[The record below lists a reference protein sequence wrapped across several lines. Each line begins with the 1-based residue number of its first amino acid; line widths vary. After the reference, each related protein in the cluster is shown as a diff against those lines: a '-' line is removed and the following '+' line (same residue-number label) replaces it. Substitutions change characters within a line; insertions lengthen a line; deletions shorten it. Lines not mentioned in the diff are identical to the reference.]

1 MKARVLAL
9 SLTIAAL
16 AGSAG
21 LAGLAGCTADK
32 PGRPPLT
39 LPAAD
44 QFKTGVCRDSAD
56 PILALGKLTYDRAG
70 AKTLPVGDYQFLVE
84 QGEKLIAVRDRAE
97 PAVLERMNAVLAA
110 IGFVR
115 IRTGKTYDPQLM
127 VDLETARAALQAE
140 CVGQA

>member
-9 SLTIAAL
+9 SLTLAAL
-16 AGSAG
+16 AGSV
-21 LAGLAGCTADK
+21 GLAGCTADRSD
-32 PGRPPLT
+32 RPPLT

-44 QFKTGVCRDSAD
+44 EFKPGACRDSAD

-70 AKTLPVGDYQFLVE
+70 ATTLPAGDYPFLVE
-84 QGEKLIAVRDRAE
+84 QGEKLLAVRDRAE
-97 PAVLERMNAVLAA
+97 PAVVERMNAVLAA

-127 VDLETARAALQAE
+127 VDLETARGALQGE

>member
-21 LAGLAGCTADK
+21 LAGLAGCTADR

-39 LPAAD
+39 LPATD

-70 AKTLPVGDYQFLVE
+70 AKTLPAGDYPFLVE
-84 QGEKLIAVRDRAE
+84 QGEKLLAVRDRAE
-97 PAVLERMNAVLAA
+97 PAVVERMNAVLAA

-127 VDLETARAALQAE
+127 VDLETARAALQSE